1 MVKPIEVPSCAH
13 VLNTAPPKA
22 CVSFCSR
29 INNVSEEDSRDQ
41 RRQDTD
47 RSSKCRRALNLLEA
61 QTNAGMVAT
70 PMIKSEM
77 VVAVLMLLTSAESV
91 LRYCQS

>member
-22 CVSFCSR
+22 CDIHTDTLKKLFVVVSTMFL
-29 INNVSEEDSRDQ
+29 
-41 RRQDTD
+41 RRT
-47 RSSKCRRALNLLEA
+47 SL